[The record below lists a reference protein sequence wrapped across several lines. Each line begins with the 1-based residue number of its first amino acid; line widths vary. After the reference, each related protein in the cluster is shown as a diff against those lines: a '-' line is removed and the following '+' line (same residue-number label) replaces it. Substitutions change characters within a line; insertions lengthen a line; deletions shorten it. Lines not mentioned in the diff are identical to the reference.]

1 MIKMSVMAWLGADV
15 LIWLEQ
21 VALEWARSLL

>member
-1 MIKMSVMAWLGADV
+1 MSVMAWLGADV